1 MKRQLKIYTHANL
14 RNINHNAFRRLVNSG
29 VVGSAPLF
37 DLRLIGFRPFFKRIG
52 SDDAARNHRTD
63 LGHISLELVSPEV
76 RIKGAEQR
84 ISVILRQASDGQEL
98 RWTILQGE
106 SLP

>member
-1 MKRQLKIYTHANL
+1 
-14 RNINHNAFRRLVNSG
+14 
-29 VVGSAPLF
+29 
-37 DLRLIGFRPFFKRIG
+37 
-52 SDDAARNHRTD
+52 
-63 LGHISLELVSPEV
+63 VSPEV

-98 RWTILQGE
+98 RSTILQRE